1 MTYKGSTVTRG
12 LTAKEKRKEKKRR
25 AMEHERKVA
34 LRKEKKRRAMEHER
48 KVALRKET
56 LYPTKKP
63 LTLDEAVQKML
74 NQ

>member
-12 LTAKEKRKEKKRR
+12 LTAKEK
-25 AMEHERKVA
+25 
-34 LRKEKKRRAMEHER
+34 RKEKKRRAMEHER